1 MPSHGSRDEES
12 VQVHVD
18 AGGDGGSGDLLEVFG
33 IEDEHERRDVG
44 IRRDDGR

>member
-1 MPSHGSRDEES
+1 MLSHGSRDEKS
-12 VQVHVD
+12 MKVHVD

-33 IEDEHERRDVG
+33 VEDEHERRDVG